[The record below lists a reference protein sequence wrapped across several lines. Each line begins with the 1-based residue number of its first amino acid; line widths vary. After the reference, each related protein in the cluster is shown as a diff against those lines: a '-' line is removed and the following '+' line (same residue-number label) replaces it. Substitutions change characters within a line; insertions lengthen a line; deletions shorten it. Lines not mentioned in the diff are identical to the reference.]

1 MTDKTKPSSAGLNLR
16 ARVVQA
22 LLPLLQQRGSL
33 SSQLPAAL
41 AKAYERDRALMQQI
55 CYGTLRFWFR
65 YENLA
70 SLMLRKPFHPDEQD
84 IQILL
89 NSALYQLD
97 QLSVPDHAVISETVE
112 ACKQLGKPW
121 AGKLLNAILRRYQR
135 EREELTLAA
144 QKLDGY
150 IFNHPDWMLAKL
162 KHNWPDQW
170 EQILN
175 ANDQAPPMCLRVNRQ
190 RCDRDGYLRLLAA
203 AGIEAK
209 AGQHSADAIYL
220 ESPLGVDKL
229 PKFSDGW
236 VSVQD
241 EAAQLAGQLLAPQPG
256 MRVLDAC
263 AAPGGKLCHLLELQP
278 AATVEAVELEARRA
292 VRIDENL
299 KRLGLS
305 ASVKIGDASTTDW
318 WSGEQYD
325 QLLIDAPCS
334 ATGVIRRN
342 PDIKILRRNEDI
354 LALAS
359 IQLAILDN
367 LWAMLKP
374 GGTLLYATCSIFPQE
389 NERIVER
396 FIKQTADARL
406 VPIEADW
413 GVEREFGR
421 QLFPQLEGHDGFFY
435 ARLERAQE
443 A

>member
-1 MTDKTKPSSAGLNLR
+1 MNNRGAQNSSKLNLR
-16 ARVVQA
+16 AQVAQT

-33 SSQLPAAL
+33 SSVLPAAL
-41 AKAYERDRALMQQI
+41 AKAGERDRALMQQI

-65 YENLA
+65 YDNLA
-70 SLMLRKPFHPDEQD
+70 SLMLRKPFHPDEAD

-89 NSALYQLD
+89 NAALYQLD

-135 EREELTLAA
+135 ETDELTQAA
-144 QKLDGY
+144 EKLDGY
-150 IFNHPDWMLAKL
+150 RFNHPDWMLAKL
-162 KHNWPDQW
+162 KHNWPQHW
-170 EQILN
+170 SSILE
-175 ANDQAPPMCLRVNRQ
+175 ANDLAPPMCLRVNRQ

-203 AGIEAK
+203 AGIVAK
-209 AGQHSADAIYL
+209 AGEHSRDAIYL
-220 ESPLGVDKL
+220 EAPIGVDKL

-241 EAAQLAGQLLAPQPG
+241 EAAQLAAELLAPKPG
-256 MRVLDAC
+256 MRLLDAC
-263 AAPGGKLCHLLELQP
+263 AAPGGKLCHLIELEPQAEVEALELEP
-278 AATVEAVELEARRA
+278 RRA
-292 VRIDENL
+292 VRITENL
-299 KRLGLS
+299 ERLQLK
-305 ASVKIGDASTTDW
+305 ASVKIGDAALQDW

-325 QLLIDAPCS
+325 QILVDAPCS

-342 PDIKILRRNEDI
+342 PDIKIMRRNEDI

-359 IQLAILDN
+359 IQLGILDN

-389 NERIVER
+389 NERIIER
-396 FIKQTADARL
+396 FLKQQADAQL
-406 VPIEADW
+406 VPIESDW
-413 GVEREFGR
+413 GEQREFGR
-421 QLFPQLEGHDGFFY
+421 QLFPQPEGHDGFFY
-435 ARLERAQE
+435 ARLTRAQE

>member
-1 MTDKTKPSSAGLNLR
+1 
-16 ARVVQA
+16 
-22 LLPLLQQRGSL
+22 
-33 SSQLPAAL
+33 
-41 AKAYERDRALMQQI
+41 
-55 CYGTLRFWFR
+55 
-65 YENLA
+65 
-70 SLMLRKPFHPDEQD
+70 
-84 IQILL
+84 
-89 NSALYQLD
+89 
-97 QLSVPDHAVISETVE
+97 
-112 ACKQLGKPW
+112 
-121 AGKLLNAILRRYQR
+121 
-135 EREELTLAA
+135 
-144 QKLDGY
+144 
-150 IFNHPDWMLAKL
+150 
-162 KHNWPDQW
+162 
-170 EQILN
+170 
-175 ANDQAPPMCLRVNRQ
+175 MCLRVNRQ

-292 VRIDENL
+292 VRIDQNL